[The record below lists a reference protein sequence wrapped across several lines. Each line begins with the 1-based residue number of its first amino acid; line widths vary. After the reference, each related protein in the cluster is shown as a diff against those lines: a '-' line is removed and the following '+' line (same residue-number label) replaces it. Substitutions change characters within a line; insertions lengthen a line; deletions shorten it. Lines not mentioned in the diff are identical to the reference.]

1 MTGDKHQLFVD
12 KNNIPL
18 SGGLTIIIYSL
29 VFFKNN
35 FEIFYFF
42 LIFLIG
48 LFSDSKFL
56 NSAKIRFLLQ
66 IVGILF
72 LVVHFDLIV
81 NDIKVPLINFFLE
94 YKVLSYLFFTFC
106 LLIVTNGTNFID
118 GLNNLVIGYYL
129 IILSLI
135 LFIGLDK
142 AIINL
147 DVIISKYI
155 IILIFLFIFNS
166 FK

>member
-1 MTGDKHQLFVD
+1 M
-12 KNNIPL
+12 
-18 SGGLTIIIYSL
+18 
-29 VFFKNN
+29 
-35 FEIFYFF
+35 
-42 LIFLIG
+42 
-48 LFSDSKFL
+48 

-155 IILIFLFIFNS
+155 IILIFYLFLTF
-166 FK
+166 